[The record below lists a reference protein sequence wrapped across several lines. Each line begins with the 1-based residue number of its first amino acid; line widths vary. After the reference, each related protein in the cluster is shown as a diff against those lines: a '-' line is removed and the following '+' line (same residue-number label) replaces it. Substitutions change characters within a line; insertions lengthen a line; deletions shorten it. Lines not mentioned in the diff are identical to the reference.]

1 MALGAL
7 TLDSMQSTMGF
18 KTESKA
24 LGSSVKATKE
34 MQKVVKAE
42 VSSPLEQM
50 TKFFANIDKG
60 IRSVANKVGEQT
72 GITKLMAKIMGKDLD
87 LAEKEAQD
95 NKLRKRG
102 ANIDKAKTKKQEETQ
117 SLGKN
122 IIDSLKEA
130 FEKLVPE
137 QTLGELATI
146 LLLATGAL
154 ALFKVADQFN
164 ELLAPVLE
172 FFFETLVPGLKEL
185 NKDIL
190 ASPTGYLGVGGVVVG
205 TTGLINAYGA
215 RIRAFFLNIG
225 KNLKTLTKDMGKEF
239 ARVLKSMNLKNI
251 TKGFKTFLAPLSR
264 IGTFIATLSKTVGS
278 GAATVLSKI
287 PGVAS
292 IANFGKLF
300 VRFLGP
306 VGLVIQAFVG
316 LFTGISRAI
325 ATFKETGSVTK
336 AIGSFFGGLFDSIV
350 GATVNLLFD
359 LVGFIVKKLG
369 FQELGEKIQSIDFT
383 IGGIMSGITFVIDKI
398 KEGFAAFV
406 DSIKGAANAVIKL
419 INKALPKKFEIPL
432 FETEAMRKEKEEGLK
447 GSEGTNIAEKAALD
461 KRAAEEGAAK
471 RLAGATSTMVIDP
484 GDYGVVDTKFN
495 VQAAN
500 AKKLKEEQAK
510 LEQQKTAMRT
520 MQNINA
526 INNSKG
532 GDTYNQTSVH
542 SNGEPTSDHS
552 DSTAKHLAE
561 ARYG

>member
-1 MALGAL
+1 MALGVL

-87 LAEKEAQD
+87 LAEKEAQE

-102 ANIDKAKTKKQEETQ
+102 TNIDKAKTKKQEETQ
-117 SLGKN
+117 PLGSG
-122 IIDSLKEA
+122 IIATLKEA

-137 QTLGELATI
+137 QTLSELGTI
-146 LLLATGAL
+146 LLLASGAA
-154 ALFKVADQFN
+154 ALIAVATQFS

-190 ASPTGYLGVGGVVVG
+190 ASPTGYLGIGGVVVG

-264 IGTFIATLSKTVGS
+264 IGTFIATLSKTVGG

-398 KEGFAAFV
+398 KEGFTAFV

-419 INKALPKKFEIPL
+419 INKVPGINIPL
-432 FETEAMRKEKEEGLK
+432 FETEAMRKEKEECLK
-447 GSEGTNIAEKAALD
+447 GSEGTNIAEAAALD
-461 KRAAEEGAAK
+461 ERAADEGAAK
-471 RLAGATSTMVIDP
+471 RLAAKTGTMVIDP

-495 VQAAN
+495 VRAEN
-500 AKKLKEEQAK
+500 AKKLKEEQAI
-510 LEQQKTAMRT
+510 LEEQKIAVRSL
-520 MQNINA
+520 QSINA

-532 GDTYNQTSVH
+532 GDTYNQSSVH
-542 SNGEPTSDHS
+542 TSGEPTSDHS
-552 DSTAKHLAE
+552 DLTAKHLA
-561 ARYG
+561 AANYG

>member
-1 MALGAL
+1 MALGVL

-117 SLGKN
+117 PLGSG
-122 IIDSLKEA
+122 IIATLKEA

-137 QTLGELATI
+137 QTLSELGTI
-146 LLLATGAL
+146 LLLASGAA
-154 ALFKVADQFN
+154 ALIAVATQFS

-369 FQELGEKIQSIDFT
+369 FQGLGEKIQNIDFT

-552 DSTAKHLAE
+552 DSTAKHLA
-561 ARYG
+561 AANYG

>member
-1 MALGAL
+1 MALGVL

-95 NKLRKRG
+95 NNLRKRG

-215 RIRAFFLNIG
+215 RIRAFFAGIG
-225 KNLKTLTKDMGKEF
+225 TNLKTLTKDMGKEF

-419 INKALPKKFEIPL
+419 INKVPGINIPL

-552 DSTAKHLAE
+552 DSTAKHLA
-561 ARYG
+561 AANYG

>member
-7 TLDSMQSTMGF
+7 TLDSMQSTIGF

-24 LGSSVKATKE
+24 LGSSVKATKD

-102 ANIDKAKTKKQEETQ
+102 ANIDKAKTKKQEATQ

-190 ASPTGYLGVGGVVVG
+190 ASPTGYLGIGGVVVG

-264 IGTFIATLSKTVGS
+264 IGTFIATLSKTVGG

-369 FQELGEKIQSIDFT
+369 FQDLGEKIQSIDFT
-383 IGGIMSGITFVIDKI
+383 IGVIMSGITFVIDKI

-552 DSTAKHLAE
+552 DSTAKHLA
-561 ARYG
+561 AANYG

>member
-1 MALGAL
+1 MALGVL

-117 SLGKN
+117 PLGSG
-122 IIDSLKEA
+122 IIASLKEA

-137 QTLGELATI
+137 QTLSELGTI
-146 LLLATGAL
+146 LLLASGAA
-154 ALFKVADQFN
+154 ALIAVADKFSA
-164 ELLAPVLE
+164 LLAPVLE
-172 FFFETLVPGLKEL
+172 YFFETLVPGFQEL

-190 ASPTGYLGVGGVVVG
+190 ASPTGYLGVGGLVV
-205 TTGLINAYGA
+205 TTTALINKYGA
-215 RIRAFFLNIG
+215 SIRAFFVNIG
-225 KNLKTLTKDMGKEF
+225 KNLKTLRLDMGKEF
-239 ARVLKSMNLKNI
+239 ARVLKSMNLKFI
-251 TKGFKTFLAPLSR
+251 TTGFKAVLAPLTR

-278 GAATVLSKI
+278 GAATVLAKI

-292 IANFGKLF
+292 IANFGRLF
-300 VRFLGP
+300 IRFLGP

-316 LFTGISRAI
+316 LFTGIGRAI
-325 ATFKETGSVTK
+325 DTFKETGSVTK
-336 AIGSFFGGLFDSIV
+336 AIGSFFAGLYDSII
-350 GATVNLLFD
+350 GATINLLYD
-359 LVGFIVKKLG
+359 LIGFVVKKLG
-369 FQELGEKIQSIDFT
+369 FQELGEKIQSMDFT
-383 IGGIMSGITFVIDKI
+383 IGGIMKGITFVIDKI
-398 KEGFAAFV
+398 KEGFAVFV
-406 DSIKGAANAVIKL
+406 DSIKSAANAVIKV

-432 FETEAMRKEKEEGLK
+432 LETEAMRKEKEEGLK

-461 KRAAEEGAAK
+461 KRAAEQGAAK

-510 LEQQKTAMRT
+510 LEEQKMAMRA

-542 SNGEPTSDHS
+542 SNGEPTSDHT

>member
-1 MALGAL
+1 MALGVL

-117 SLGKN
+117 PLGSG
-122 IIDSLKEA
+122 IIASLKEA

-137 QTLGELATI
+137 QTLSELGTI
-146 LLLATGAL
+146 LLLASGAA
-154 ALFKVADQFN
+154 ALIAVADKFSA
-164 ELLAPVLE
+164 LLAPVLE
-172 FFFETLVPGLKEL
+172 YFFETLVPGFQEL

-239 ARVLKSMNLKNI
+239 ARVLKSMKLKNI

-264 IGTFIATLSKTVGS
+264 IGTFIATLSKTVGG

-552 DSTAKHLAE
+552 DSTAKHLA
-561 ARYG
+561 AANYG

>member
-1 MALGAL
+1 MALGSL
-7 TLDSMQSTMGF
+7 TLDSMQSTIGF

-24 LGSSVKATKE
+24 LGSSVKATKD

-102 ANIDKAKTKKQEETQ
+102 TNIDKAKTKDQEKTQ
-117 SLGKN
+117 PLGSG
-122 IIDSLKEA
+122 IIATLKEA

-137 QTLGELATI
+137 QTLSELGTI
-146 LLLATGAL
+146 LLLASGAAALIAL
-154 ALFKVADQFN
+154 ASQFS

-190 ASPTGYLGVGGVVVG
+190 ASPTGYLGIGGVVVG

-225 KNLKTLTKDMGKEF
+225 KNLKTLSIDMGKEF
-239 ARVLKSMNLKNI
+239 ARVLKSMNLKNV
-251 TKGFKTFLAPLSR
+251 TKGFKAVLAPLTR
-264 IGTFIATLSKTVGS
+264 IGTFIATLSKTVGG

-336 AIGSFFGGLFDSIV
+336 AIGSFFGGLYDSII
-350 GATVNLLFD
+350 GATINLLFD

-369 FQELGEKIQSIDFT
+369 FQELGEKIQNIDFT

-510 LEQQKTAMRT
+510 LEQQKMAMRA

-552 DSTAKHLAE
+552 DSTAKHLA
-561 ARYG
+561 AANYG

>member
-1 MALGAL
+1 MALGVL
-7 TLDSMQSTMGF
+7 TLDSMQSTVGF
-18 KTESKA
+18 KAESKA
-24 LGSSVKATKE
+24 LGSSVKATKD

-87 LAEKEAQD
+87 LAEKEAQE

-102 ANIDKAKTKKQEETQ
+102 TNIDKAKTKKQEETQ
-117 SLGKN
+117 PLGSG
-122 IIDSLKEA
+122 IIATLKEA

-137 QTLGELATI
+137 QTLSELGTI
-146 LLLATGAL
+146 LLLASGAAALIAL
-154 ALFKVADQFN
+154 ASQFS

-190 ASPTGYLGVGGVVVG
+190 ASPTGYLGIGGVVVG

-225 KNLKTLTKDMGKEF
+225 KNLKTLSIDMGKEF
-239 ARVLKSMNLKNI
+239 ARVLKSMNLKNV
-251 TKGFKTFLAPLSR
+251 TKGFKAVLAPLTR
-264 IGTFIATLSKTVGS
+264 IGTFIATLSKTVGG

-369 FQELGEKIQSIDFT
+369 FQELGEKIQNIDFT

-398 KEGFAAFV
+398 KEGFTAFV

-419 INKALPKKFEIPL
+419 INKVPGINIPL

-461 KRAAEEGAAK
+461 KRTAEEGAAK

-510 LEQQKTAMRT
+510 REEQKIAVRSLQS
-520 MQNINA
+520 INA

-532 GDTYNQTSVH
+532 GDTYNQSSVH
-542 SNGEPTSDHS
+542 TSGEPTSDHS
-552 DSTAKHLAE
+552 DLTAKHLA
-561 ARYG
+561 AANYG

>member
-7 TLDSMQSTMGF
+7 TLDSMQSTIGF

-24 LGSSVKATKE
+24 LGSSVKATKD

-87 LAEKEAQD
+87 LAEKEAQE

-102 ANIDKAKTKKQEETQ
+102 TNIDKAKTKKQEETQ
-117 SLGKN
+117 PLGSG
-122 IIDSLKEA
+122 IIATLKEA

-137 QTLGELATI
+137 QTLSELGTI
-146 LLLATGAL
+146 LLLASGAA
-154 ALFKVADQFN
+154 ALIAVATQFS

-190 ASPTGYLGVGGVVVG
+190 ASPTGYLGIGGVVVG

-264 IGTFIATLSKTVGS
+264 IGTFIATLSKTVGG

-369 FQELGEKIQSIDFT
+369 FQGLGEKIQNIDFT

-398 KEGFAAFV
+398 KEGFTAFV

-419 INKALPKKFEIPL
+419 INKVPGINIPL

-447 GSEGTNIAEKAALD
+447 GSEGTNIAEAAALD
-461 KRAAEEGAAK
+461 ERAADEGAAK
-471 RLAGATSTMVIDP
+471 RLAAKTGTMVIDP

-510 LEQQKTAMRT
+510 LEEQKTAMRA

-552 DSTAKHLAE
+552 DLTAKHLA
-561 ARYG
+561 AANYG

>member
-1 MALGAL
+1 MALGVL
-7 TLDSMQSTMGF
+7 TLDSMQSTVGF
-18 KTESKA
+18 KAESKA
-24 LGSSVKATKE
+24 LGSSVKATKD

-102 ANIDKAKTKKQEETQ
+102 TNIDKAKTKKQEETQ
-117 SLGKN
+117 PLGSG
-122 IIDSLKEA
+122 IIATLKEA

-137 QTLGELATI
+137 QTLSELGTI
-146 LLLATGAL
+146 LLLASGAAALIAL
-154 ALFKVADQFN
+154 ASQFS

-190 ASPTGYLGVGGVVVG
+190 ASPTGYLGIGGVVVG

-225 KNLKTLTKDMGKEF
+225 KNLKTLSIDMGKEF
-239 ARVLKSMNLKNI
+239 ARVLKSMNLKNV
-251 TKGFKTFLAPLSR
+251 TKGFKAVLAPLTR
-264 IGTFIATLSKTVGS
+264 IGTFIATLSKTVGG

-336 AIGSFFGGLFDSIV
+336 AIGSFFGGLYDSII
-350 GATVNLLFD
+350 GATINLLFD

-369 FQELGEKIQSIDFT
+369 FQELGEKIQNIDFT

-398 KEGFAAFV
+398 KEGFTAFV
-406 DSIKGAANAVIKL
+406 DSIKGAANAVIKV
-419 INKALPKKFEIPL
+419 INKIPGVDIPL

-447 GSEGTNIAEKAALD
+447 GSEGTNIAEAAALD
-461 KRAAEEGAAK
+461 KRTADEGAAK
-471 RLAGATSTMVIDP
+471 RLAAKTGTMVIDP

-510 LEQQKTAMRT
+510 REEQKIAVRSLQS
-520 MQNINA
+520 INA

-532 GDTYNQTSVH
+532 GDTYNQSSVH
-542 SNGEPTSDHS
+542 TSGEPSSDHS
-552 DSTAKHLAE
+552 DLTAKHLAN
-561 ARYG
+561 ANYA

>member
-7 TLDSMQSTMGF
+7 TLDSMQSTIGF

-24 LGSSVKATKE
+24 LGSSVKATKD

-117 SLGKN
+117 PLGSG
-122 IIDSLKEA
+122 IIATLKEA

-137 QTLGELATI
+137 QTLSELGTI
-146 LLLATGAL
+146 LLLASGAA
-154 ALFKVADQFN
+154 ALIAVATQFS

-190 ASPTGYLGVGGVVVG
+190 ASPTGYLGIGGVVVG

-264 IGTFIATLSKTVGS
+264 IGTFIATLSKTVGG

-369 FQELGEKIQSIDFT
+369 FQGLGEKIQNIDFT

-461 KRAAEEGAAK
+461 KRTAEQGAAK
-471 RLAGATSTMVIDP
+471 RLAGKTSTMVIDP

-552 DSTAKHLAE
+552 DSTAKHLA
-561 ARYG
+561 AANYG

>member
-1 MALGAL
+1 MALGVL

-117 SLGKN
+117 PLGSG
-122 IIDSLKEA
+122 IIASLKEA

-137 QTLGELATI
+137 QTLSELGTI
-146 LLLATGAL
+146 LLLASGAA
-154 ALFKVADQFN
+154 ALIAVATQFS

-461 KRAAEEGAAK
+461 KRTAEQGAAK

-510 LEQQKTAMRT
+510 LEEQKTAMRA

-552 DSTAKHLAE
+552 DSTAKHLA
-561 ARYG
+561 AANYG

>member
-1 MALGAL
+1 MALGSL
-7 TLDSMQSTMGF
+7 TLDSMQSTIGF

-24 LGSSVKATKE
+24 LGSSVKATKD

-87 LAEKEAQD
+87 LAEKEAQE

-102 ANIDKAKTKKQEETQ
+102 TNIDKAKTKKQEETQ
-117 SLGKN
+117 PLGSG
-122 IIDSLKEA
+122 IIATLKEA

-137 QTLGELATI
+137 QTLSELGTI
-146 LLLATGAL
+146 LLLASGAAALIAL
-154 ALFKVADQFN
+154 ASQFS

-190 ASPTGYLGVGGVVVG
+190 ASPTGYLGIGGVVVG

-225 KNLKTLTKDMGKEF
+225 KNLKTLSIDMGKEF
-239 ARVLKSMNLKNI
+239 ARVLKSMNLKNV
-251 TKGFKTFLAPLSR
+251 TKGFKAVLAPLTR
-264 IGTFIATLSKTVGS
+264 IGTFIATLSKTVGG

-325 ATFKETGSVTK
+325 STFKETGSVTK

-369 FQELGEKIQSIDFT
+369 FQELGEKIQNIDFT

-398 KEGFAAFV
+398 KEGFTAFV

-419 INKALPKKFEIPL
+419 INKVPGINIPL

-447 GSEGTNIAEKAALD
+447 GSEGTNIAEAAALD
-461 KRAAEEGAAK
+461 DRTAEQGAAK
-471 RLAGATSTMVIDP
+471 RLAAKTGTMVIEP

-510 LEQQKTAMRT
+510 REEQKIAVRSLQS
-520 MQNINA
+520 INA

-532 GDTYNQTSVH
+532 GDTYNQSSVH
-542 SNGEPTSDHS
+542 TSGEPSSDHS
-552 DSTAKHLAE
+552 DLTAKHLAN
-561 ARYG
+561 ANYA

>member
-264 IGTFIATLSKTVGS
+264 IGTFIATLSKTVGG

-461 KRAAEEGAAK
+461 KRTAEQGAAK
-471 RLAGATSTMVIDP
+471 RLAGKTSTMVIDP

-552 DSTAKHLAE
+552 DSTAKHLA
-561 ARYG
+561 AANYG

>member
-1 MALGAL
+1 MALGVL

-24 LGSSVKATKE
+24 LGSSVKATKD

-264 IGTFIATLSKTVGS
+264 IGTFIATLSKTVGG

-369 FQELGEKIQSIDFT
+369 FQGLGEKIQSIDFT
-383 IGGIMSGITFVIDKI
+383 IGGIMSGITFVID
-398 KEGFAAFV
+398 
-406 DSIKGAANAVIKL
+406 
-419 INKALPKKFEIPL
+419 
-432 FETEAMRKEKEEGLK
+432 
-447 GSEGTNIAEKAALD
+447 
-461 KRAAEEGAAK
+461 
-471 RLAGATSTMVIDP
+471 
-484 GDYGVVDTKFN
+484 
-495 VQAAN
+495 
-500 AKKLKEEQAK
+500 
-510 LEQQKTAMRT
+510 
-520 MQNINA
+520 
-526 INNSKG
+526 
-532 GDTYNQTSVH
+532 
-542 SNGEPTSDHS
+542 
-552 DSTAKHLAE
+552 
-561 ARYG
+561 

>member
-1 MALGAL
+1 MALGVL

-87 LAEKEAQD
+87 LAEKEAQE

-117 SLGKN
+117 PLGSG
-122 IIDSLKEA
+122 IIATLKEA

-137 QTLGELATI
+137 QTLSELGTI
-146 LLLATGAL
+146 LLLASGAA
-154 ALFKVADQFN
+154 ALIAVADKFSA
-164 ELLAPVLE
+164 LLAPVLE
-172 FFFETLVPGLKEL
+172 YFFETIVPGFQEL

-190 ASPTGYLGVGGVVVG
+190 ASPTGYLGVGGLVV
-205 TTGLINAYGA
+205 TTTALINKYGA
-215 RIRAFFLNIG
+215 GIRAFFVNIG
-225 KNLKTLTKDMGKEF
+225 KNLKTLRLDMGKEF
-239 ARVLKSMNLKNI
+239 ARVLKSMNLKFI
-251 TKGFKTFLAPLSR
+251 TTGFKAVLAPLTR
-264 IGTFIATLSKTVGS
+264 IGTFIATLSKTVGG
-278 GAATVLSKI
+278 GAATVLAKI

-292 IANFGKLF
+292 IANFGRLF
-300 VRFLGP
+300 IRFLGP

-325 ATFKETGSVTK
+325 STFKETGSVTK
-336 AIGSFFGGLFDSIV
+336 AIGSFFGGLYDSII
-350 GATVNLLFD
+350 GATINLLYD
-359 LVGFIVKKLG
+359 LIGFIVKKLG
-369 FQELGEKIQSIDFT
+369 FQELGEKIQSMDFT
-383 IGGIMSGITFVIDKI
+383 IGGIMKGITFVIEKI
-398 KEGFAAFV
+398 KEGFERFV
-406 DSIKGAANAVIKL
+406 DFIKSAANAVIKV
-419 INKALPKKFEIPL
+419 INKIPGIDIPL
-432 FETEAMRKEKEEGLK
+432 FETEAIRKEKEEGLK

-461 KRAAEEGAAK
+461 KRTAEQGAAK
-471 RLAGATSTMVIDP
+471 RLAGKTGTMVIDP

-510 LEQQKTAMRT
+510 LEEQKTAMRA

-561 ARYG
+561 ARYGTY

>member
-7 TLDSMQSTMGF
+7 TLDSMQSTIGF

-24 LGSSVKATKE
+24 LGSSVKATKD

-87 LAEKEAQD
+87 LAEKEAQE

-102 ANIDKAKTKKQEETQ
+102 TNIDKAKTKKQEETQ

-510 LEQQKTAMRT
+510 LEEQKTAMRA

-552 DSTAKHLAE
+552 DSTAKHLA
-561 ARYG
+561 AANYG

>member
-7 TLDSMQSTMGF
+7 TLDSMQSTIGF

-24 LGSSVKATKE
+24 LGSSVKATKD

-552 DSTAKHLAE
+552 DSTAKHLA
-561 ARYG
+561 AANYG

>member
-1 MALGAL
+1 MALGVL

-24 LGSSVKATKE
+24 LGSSVKATKD

-137 QTLGELATI
+137 QTLSELGTI
-146 LLLATGAL
+146 LLLASGAA
-154 ALFKVADQFN
+154 ALIAVATQFS

-190 ASPTGYLGVGGVVVG
+190 ASPTGYLGIGGVVVG

-264 IGTFIATLSKTVGS
+264 IGTFIATLSKTVGG

-316 LFTGISRAI
+316 LFTGIS
-325 ATFKETGSVTK
+325 
-336 AIGSFFGGLFDSIV
+336 
-350 GATVNLLFD
+350 
-359 LVGFIVKKLG
+359 
-369 FQELGEKIQSIDFT
+369 
-383 IGGIMSGITFVIDKI
+383 
-398 KEGFAAFV
+398 
-406 DSIKGAANAVIKL
+406 
-419 INKALPKKFEIPL
+419 
-432 FETEAMRKEKEEGLK
+432 
-447 GSEGTNIAEKAALD
+447 
-461 KRAAEEGAAK
+461 
-471 RLAGATSTMVIDP
+471 
-484 GDYGVVDTKFN
+484 
-495 VQAAN
+495 
-500 AKKLKEEQAK
+500 
-510 LEQQKTAMRT
+510 
-520 MQNINA
+520 
-526 INNSKG
+526 
-532 GDTYNQTSVH
+532 
-542 SNGEPTSDHS
+542 
-552 DSTAKHLAE
+552 
-561 ARYG
+561 

>member
-7 TLDSMQSTMGF
+7 TLDSMQSTIGF

-87 LAEKEAQD
+87 LAEKEAQE

-102 ANIDKAKTKKQEETQ
+102 TNIDKAKTKKQEETQ
-117 SLGKN
+117 PLGSG
-122 IIDSLKEA
+122 IIATLKEA

-137 QTLGELATI
+137 QTLSELGTI
-146 LLLATGAL
+146 LLLASGAA
-154 ALFKVADQFN
+154 ALIAVATQFS

-190 ASPTGYLGVGGVVVG
+190 ASPTGYLGIGGVVVG

-264 IGTFIATLSKTVGS
+264 IGTFIATLSKTVGG

-398 KEGFAAFV
+398 KEGFTAFV

-419 INKALPKKFEIPL
+419 INKVPGINIPL

-447 GSEGTNIAEKAALD
+447 GSEGTNIAEAAALD
-461 KRAAEEGAAK
+461 ERAADEGAAK
-471 RLAGATSTMVIDP
+471 RLAAKTGTMVIDP

-495 VQAAN
+495 VRAEN
-500 AKKLKEEQAK
+500 AKKLKEEQAI
-510 LEQQKTAMRT
+510 LEEQKIAVRSL
-520 MQNINA
+520 QSINA

-532 GDTYNQTSVH
+532 GDTYNQSSVH
-542 SNGEPTSDHS
+542 TIGEPTSDH
-552 DSTAKHLAE
+552 
-561 ARYG
+561 

>member
-1 MALGAL
+1 MALGVL

-369 FQELGEKIQSIDFT
+369 FQGLGEKIQNIDFT

>member
-1 MALGAL
+1 MALGVL

-24 LGSSVKATKE
+24 LGSSVKATKD

-50 TKFFANIDKG
+50 TKFFADIDKG
-60 IRSVANKVGEQT
+60 IRLVANKVGEQT

-117 SLGKN
+117 PLGSG
-122 IIDSLKEA
+122 IIATLKEA

-137 QTLGELATI
+137 QTLSELGTI
-146 LLLATGAL
+146 LLLASGAA
-154 ALFKVADQFN
+154 ALIAVATQFS

-264 IGTFIATLSKTVGS
+264 IGTFIATLSKTVGG

-369 FQELGEKIQSIDFT
+369 FQGLGEKIQNIDFT

-419 INKALPKKFEIPL
+419 INKVPGINIPL

-510 LEQQKTAMRT
+510 LEEQKTAMRA

>member
-1 MALGAL
+1 MALGSL
-7 TLDSMQSTMGF
+7 TLDSMQSTIGF

-24 LGSSVKATKE
+24 LGSSVKATKD

-87 LAEKEAQD
+87 LAEKEAQE

-102 ANIDKAKTKKQEETQ
+102 TNIDKAKTKKQEETQ
-117 SLGKN
+117 PLGSG
-122 IIDSLKEA
+122 IIATLKEA

-137 QTLGELATI
+137 QTLSELGTI
-146 LLLATGAL
+146 LLLASGAAALIAL
-154 ALFKVADQFN
+154 ASQFS

-190 ASPTGYLGVGGVVVG
+190 ASPTGYLGIGGVVVG

-225 KNLKTLTKDMGKEF
+225 KNLKTLSIDMGKEF
-239 ARVLKSMNLKNI
+239 ARVLKSMNLKNV
-251 TKGFKTFLAPLSR
+251 TKGFKAVLAPLTR
-264 IGTFIATLSKTVGS
+264 IGTFIATLSKTVGG

-325 ATFKETGSVTK
+325 STFKETGSVTK
-336 AIGSFFGGLFDSIV
+336 AIGSFFGGLYDSII
-350 GATVNLLFD
+350 GATINLLFD

-369 FQELGEKIQSIDFT
+369 FQELGEKIQNIDFT

-398 KEGFAAFV
+398 KEGFTAFV
-406 DSIKGAANAVIKL
+406 DSIKGAANAVIKV
-419 INKALPKKFEIPL
+419 INKIPGVDIPL
-432 FETEAMRKEKEEGLK
+432 FETEAIRKQKEEGLK
-447 GSEGTNIAEKAALD
+447 GSEGTNIAEAAALD
-461 KRAAEEGAAK
+461 DSTAEQGAAT
-471 RLAGATSTMVIDP
+471 RLAAKTGTMVIEP
-484 GDYGVVDTKFN
+484 GDSGVVDTKFN

-510 LEQQKTAMRT
+510 REEQKIAVRSLQS
-520 MQNINA
+520 INA

-532 GDTYNQTSVH
+532 GDTYNQSSVH
-542 SNGEPTSDHS
+542 TSGEPSSDHS
-552 DSTAKHLAE
+552 DLTAKHLAN
-561 ARYG
+561 ANYA

>member
-1 MALGAL
+1 MALGSL
-7 TLDSMQSTMGF
+7 TLDSMQSTIGF

-117 SLGKN
+117 PLGSG
-122 IIDSLKEA
+122 IIASLKEA

-137 QTLGELATI
+137 QTLSELGTI
-146 LLLATGAL
+146 LLLASGAA
-154 ALFKVADQFN
+154 ALIAVADKFSA
-164 ELLAPVLE
+164 LLAPVLE
-172 FFFETLVPGLKEL
+172 YFFETIVPGFQEL

-190 ASPTGYLGVGGVVVG
+190 ASPTGYLGVGGLVV
-205 TTGLINAYGA
+205 TTTALINKYGA
-215 RIRAFFLNIG
+215 GIRAFFVNIG
-225 KNLKTLTKDMGKEF
+225 KNLKTLRLDMGKEF
-239 ARVLKSMNLKNI
+239 ARVLKSMNLKFI
-251 TKGFKTFLAPLSR
+251 TTGFKAVLAPLTR

-278 GAATVLSKI
+278 GAATVLAKI

-292 IANFGKLF
+292 IANFGRLF
-300 VRFLGP
+300 IRFLGP

-325 ATFKETGSVTK
+325 STFKETGSVTK
-336 AIGSFFGGLFDSIV
+336 AIGSFFAGLYDSII
-350 GATVNLLFD
+350 GATINLLYD
-359 LVGFIVKKLG
+359 LIGFVVKKLG
-369 FQELGEKIQSIDFT
+369 FQGLGEKIQSMDFT

-406 DSIKGAANAVIKL
+406 DSIKGAANAVIKV
-419 INKALPKKFEIPL
+419 INKIPGVDIPL
-432 FETEAMRKEKEEGLK
+432 FETEAIRKQKEEGLK
-447 GSEGTNIAEKAALD
+447 GSEGTNIAEAAALD
-461 KRAAEEGAAK
+461 KRAAEQGAAK
-471 RLAGATSTMVIDP
+471 RLAGKTGTMVIDP

-510 LEQQKTAMRT
+510 LEEQKMAMRA

-561 ARYG
+561 ARYGTY

>member
-1 MALGAL
+1 MALGVL

-117 SLGKN
+117 PLGSG
-122 IIDSLKEA
+122 IIASLKEA

-137 QTLGELATI
+137 QTLSELGTI
-146 LLLATGAL
+146 LLLASGAA
-154 ALFKVADQFN
+154 ALIAVATQFS

-461 KRAAEEGAAK
+461 KRTAEQGAAK

-510 LEQQKTAMRT
+510 LEEQKTAMRA

>member
-1 MALGAL
+1 MALGVL

-117 SLGKN
+117 PLGSG
-122 IIDSLKEA
+122 IIASLKEA

-137 QTLGELATI
+137 QTLSELGTI
-146 LLLATGAL
+146 LLLASGAA
-154 ALFKVADQFN
+154 ALIAVATQFS

-190 ASPTGYLGVGGVVVG
+190 ASPTGYLGIGGVVVG

-264 IGTFIATLSKTVGS
+264 IGTFIATLSKTVGG

-552 DSTAKHLAE
+552 DSTAKHLA
-561 ARYG
+561 AANYG

>member
-7 TLDSMQSTMGF
+7 TLDSMQSTIGF

-24 LGSSVKATKE
+24 LGSSVKATKD

-87 LAEKEAQD
+87 LAEKEAQE

-102 ANIDKAKTKKQEETQ
+102 TNIDKAKTKKQEETQ
-117 SLGKN
+117 PLGSG
-122 IIDSLKEA
+122 IIATLKEA

-137 QTLGELATI
+137 QTLSELGTI
-146 LLLATGAL
+146 LLLASGAA
-154 ALFKVADQFN
+154 ALIAVATQFS

-190 ASPTGYLGVGGVVVG
+190 ASPTGYLGIGGVVVG

-264 IGTFIATLSKTVGS
+264 IGTFIATLSKTVGG

-398 KEGFAAFV
+398 KEGFTAFV

-419 INKALPKKFEIPL
+419 INKVPGINIPL

-447 GSEGTNIAEKAALD
+447 GSEGTNIAEAAALD
-461 KRAAEEGAAK
+461 ERAADEGAAK
-471 RLAGATSTMVIDP
+471 RLAAKTGTMVIDP

-495 VQAAN
+495 VRAEN
-500 AKKLKEEQAK
+500 AKKLKEEQAI
-510 LEQQKTAMRT
+510 LEEQKIAVRSL
-520 MQNINA
+520 QSINA

-532 GDTYNQTSVH
+532 GDTYNQSSVH
-542 SNGEPTSDHS
+542 TSGEPTSDHS
-552 DSTAKHLAE
+552 DLTAKHLA
-561 ARYG
+561 AANYG

>member
-1 MALGAL
+1 MALGVL

-484 GDYGVVDTKFN
+484 GDYGVVDTKFI